1 MKIQVWVTSGD
12 YEAWQKIIPQAARD
26 GVYDPKLELVTY
38 ERNEFGNK
46 FILRYG
52 EMRLN
57 GYKDFLKL
65 VEFIDEEIIIIPKHR
80 RIDGDKYDMIIEIY
94 DDHRE

>member
-1 MKIQVWVTSGD
+1 MKVQVWVTSGD

-26 GVYDPKLELVTY
+26 GVYDPKLEMVTY
-38 ERNEFGNK
+38 ERTEFGNK
-46 FILRYG
+46 FTLRYG